1 MKTWTEQGIRAD
13 DKTFNKCLPSL
24 DLGFLILTDLKYLLN
39 ITDKK
44 ITGSQEGLT
53 PSEKFA

>member
-24 DLGFLILTDLKYLLN
+24 DLGFLILMDLKYLLN
-39 ITDKK
+39 ITD
-44 ITGSQEGLT
+44 
-53 PSEKFA
+53 